1 MRPFAR
7 FIGVVTLLA
16 FVGAGCSSFTSGQPI
31 VAYKKGGPAIV
42 QTAPTDGQYALYSKF
57 DATPKAT
64 YSLKEGDKMGFQ
76 QLDGGK
82 VKAVAGDQS
91 VDLPEGNYLFKK
103 KTK

>member
-1 MRPFAR
+1 MRTWSHI
-7 FIGVVTLLA
+7 IGFVALLA
-16 FVGAGCSSFTSGQPI
+16 FVAAGCSSFTSGQPI
-31 VAYKKGGPAIV
+31 VTYKKGGPGIV
-42 QTAPTDGQYALYSKF
+42 QTAPSDGQYALYSKF

-64 YSLKEGDKMGFQ
+64 YPLKEGDKLGFQ

-82 VKAVAGDQS
+82 VKAVAGYQT